1 MGKYMTP
8 ESVSAVVDTIKG
20 TVLPNERLAMFNKA
34 CAIDPHDTVVIEE
47 LSELIKAVSKINR
60 CHNNEHLKSLMEEI
74 ADVRIVIERIMRKY
88 NIKEDD
94 IDKLVVFKINRFI
107 DQYGI

>member
-1 MGKYMTP
+1 MTP

-20 TVLPNERLAMFNKA
+20 TVLPNEKHAMFNKA
-34 CAIDPHDTVVIEE
+34 YAIDPHDTVVIEE

-60 CHNNEHLKSLMEEI
+60 CHNNKHLKSLMEEI
-74 ADVRIVIERIMRKY
+74 ADVRIVIERIMCKY

-107 DQYGI
+107 NQYGI

>member
-1 MGKYMTP
+1 MTP

-20 TVLPNERLAMFNKA
+20 TVSSEEKLAMFKRA
-34 CAIDPHDTVVIEE
+34 YEIDPNDTVVIEE

-60 CHNNEHLKSLMEEI
+60 CHNNKHLKSLMEEI
-74 ADVRIVIERIMRKY
+74 ADVRIVIERIMCKY

>member
-1 MGKYMTP
+1 MTP

-74 ADVRIVIERIMRKY
+74 ADVRIVIERIMCKY

-94 IDKLVVFKINRFI
+94 IDKLVVFKINLFI
-107 DQYGI
+107 DRYGI

>member
-1 MGKYMTP
+1 MTP
-8 ESVSAVVDTIKG
+8 ESVSAVVDTIEG
-20 TVLPNERLAMFNKA
+20 TVSFEEKLAMFKRA
-34 CAIDPHDTVVIEE
+34 CEIDPNDTVVVEE

-107 DQYGI
+107 DRYGI

>member
-1 MGKYMTP
+1 MTP
-8 ESVSAVVDTIKG
+8 ENVSAIIDTVKG
-20 TVLPNERLAMFNKA
+20 TVSLSERIAMFNKA

-60 CHNNEHLKSLMEEI
+60 CHNNKYLKSLMEEI
-74 ADVRIVIERIMRKY
+74 ADVRIVIERIMCKY

>member
-1 MGKYMTP
+1 MTP
-8 ESVSAVVDTIKG
+8 ESVSAVIDSPKG
-20 TVLPNERLAMFNKA
+20 AVLWDERIAMFNKA
-34 CAIDPHDTVVIEE
+34 CAIDPHDIVVIEE

-60 CHNNEHLKSLMEEI
+60 CNNNKHLKNLMEEI
-74 ADVRIVIERIMRKY
+74 ADVRIVIEHIMRKY
-88 NIKEDD
+88 DIKEDD

>member
-60 CHNNEHLKSLMEEI
+60 CHNNKHLKSLMEEI

-94 IDKLVVFKINRFI
+94 IDKLVVFKINLFI

>member
-1 MGKYMTP
+1 MTP

-20 TVLPNERLAMFNKA
+20 TVSSEEKLAMFKRA
-34 CAIDPHDTVVIEE
+34 YEIDPNDTVVVEE

-60 CHNNEHLKSLMEEI
+60 CHNNKHLKSLMEEI
-74 ADVRIVIERIMRKY
+74 ADVRIVIERIMCKY

>member
-1 MGKYMTP
+1 MTP
-8 ESVSAVVDTIKG
+8 ENVNAVIDTIKG
-20 TVLPNERLAMFNKA
+20 TVLSEEKLAMFKKA
-34 CAIDPHDTVVIEE
+34 CEIDPNDTVVVEE

-60 CHNNEHLKSLMEEI
+60 CHNNKHLKSLMEEI
-74 ADVRIVIERIMRKY
+74 ADVRIVIERIMCKY

-107 DQYGI
+107 DRYGI

>member
-1 MGKYMTP
+1 MTP

-34 CAIDPHDTVVIEE
+34 CAIDPHDIVVIEE

-60 CHNNEHLKSLMEEI
+60 CHNNKHLKSLMEEI
-74 ADVRIVIERIMRKY
+74 ADVRIVIERIMCKY

-94 IDKLVVFKINRFI
+94 IDKLIVFKINRFI

>member
-1 MGKYMTP
+1 MTP
-8 ESVSAVVDTIKG
+8 ESVSAVVDTIKS
-20 TVLPNERLAMFNKA
+20 TVSSEEKLAMFKRA
-34 CAIDPHDTVVIEE
+34 CEIDPNDTVVVEE

-88 NIKEDD
+88 GIKEDD

-107 DQYGI
+107 NRYGI

>member
-1 MGKYMTP
+1 MTP
-8 ESVSAVVDTIKG
+8 ESVSAIVDTIKC
-20 TVLPNERLAMFNKA
+20 TLSSEEKLAMFKRA
-34 CAIDPHDTVVIEE
+34 CEIDPNDTVVVEE

-107 DQYGI
+107 DRYGI

>member
-1 MGKYMTP
+1 MTP
-8 ESVSAVVDTIKG
+8 ESVNAVVDTIKG

-60 CHNNEHLKSLMEEI
+60 CHNNKHLKSLMEEI
-74 ADVRIVIERIMRKY
+74 ADVRIVIERIMCKY

-94 IDKLVVFKINRFI
+94 IDKLVVFKINHFI

>member
-1 MGKYMTP
+1 MTP
-8 ESVSAVVDTIKG
+8 ESVSAVVDAIKG

-60 CHNNEHLKSLMEEI
+60 CHNNKHLKSLMEEI
-74 ADVRIVIERIMRKY
+74 ADVRIVIERIMCKY

-107 DQYGI
+107 DQYDI

>member
-1 MGKYMTP
+1 MTP
-8 ESVSAVVDTIKG
+8 ESVSTVIDTIEG
-20 TVLPNERLAMFNKA
+20 TILHGEKTAMFNKA

-60 CHNNEHLKSLMEEI
+60 CSSYEHRMNLMEEI

-107 DQYGI
+107 DRYGI

>member
-1 MGKYMTP
+1 MTP
-8 ESVSAVVDTIKG
+8 ENVNSVIDTIKG
-20 TVLPNERLAMFNKA
+20 TVSFEEKLAMFKRA
-34 CAIDPHDTVVIEE
+34 CEIDPNDTVVVEE

-74 ADVRIVIERIMRKY
+74 ADVRIVIERIMCKY

-94 IDKLVVFKINRFI
+94 IDKLVVFKINLFI
-107 DQYGI
+107 DRYGI

>member
-1 MGKYMTP
+1 MTP
-8 ESVSAVVDTIKG
+8 ENVNAVIDTVKG
-20 TVLPNERLAMFNKA
+20 TVLPEERIAMFNKA
-34 CAIDPHDTVVIEE
+34 YAIDPHDTVVIEE

-60 CHNNEHLKSLMEEI
+60 CYNNEHLKSLMEGI

-94 IDKLVVFKINRFI
+94 IDKLVVFKINLFI
-107 DQYGI
+107 DRYGI

>member
-1 MGKYMTP
+1 MTP

-47 LSELIKAVSKINR
+47 LSELIKAISKINR
-60 CHNNEHLKSLMEEI
+60 CHNNKHLKSLMEEI
-74 ADVRIVIERIMRKY
+74 ADVRIVIERIMCKY

-107 DQYGI
+107 DQYDI

>member
-1 MGKYMTP
+1 MTP
-8 ESVSAVVDTIKG
+8 ESVNAVVDTIKG

-60 CHNNEHLKSLMEEI
+60 CHNNKHLKSLMEEI
-74 ADVRIVIERIMRKY
+74 ADVRIVIERIMCKY

-94 IDKLVVFKINRFI
+94 IDKLVVFKINLFI

>member
-1 MGKYMTP
+1 MTP
-8 ESVSAVVDTIKG
+8 ESVSAVVDTIKS
-20 TVLPNERLAMFNKA
+20 TVSSEEKLAMFKRA
-34 CAIDPHDTVVIEE
+34 CEIDPNDTVVVEE

-107 DQYGI
+107 DRYGI

>member
-1 MGKYMTP
+1 MTP
-8 ESVSAVVDTIKG
+8 ENVNSVIDTIKG
-20 TVLPNERLAMFNKA
+20 IVSSEEKLAMFKRA
-34 CAIDPHDTVVIEE
+34 CEIDPNDTVVVEE

-107 DQYGI
+107 DRYGI

>member
-1 MGKYMTP
+1 MIS
-8 ESVSAVVDTIKG
+8 ESTNASTDNIEYTISSEEK
-20 TVLPNERLAMFNKA
+20 LAMFKRA
-34 CAIDPHDTVVIEE
+34 CEIDPNDTVVIEE
-47 LSELIKAVSKINR
+47 LSELIKAISKINR

-107 DQYGI
+107 DRYGI

>member
-1 MGKYMTP
+1 MTP

-20 TVLPNERLAMFNKA
+20 TVLSNERLAMFNKA

-47 LSELIKAVSKINR
+47 LSELIRAVSKINR
-60 CHNNEHLKSLMEEI
+60 CHNNKHFKSLMEEI
-74 ADVRIVIERIMRKY
+74 ADVRIVIERIMCKY

-107 DQYGI
+107 DRYGI

>member
-1 MGKYMTP
+1 MTP
-8 ESVSAVVDTIKG
+8 ENVNSVIDTIKG
-20 TVLPNERLAMFNKA
+20 TVSSEEKLAMFNKA
-34 CAIDPHDTVVIEE
+34 CAIDPHDTVVVEE

-94 IDKLVVFKINRFI
+94 IDKLVVFKINLFI
-107 DQYGI
+107 NRYGI

>member
-1 MGKYMTP
+1 MTP
-8 ESVSAVVDTIKG
+8 ESVNAVIDSSKG
-20 TVLPNERLAMFNKA
+20 AVLPSERIAMFNKA
-34 CAIDPHDTVVIEE
+34 CTIDPHDTVIIEE

-60 CHNNEHLKSLMEEI
+60 CHNNKHLKSLMEEI
-74 ADVRIVIERIMRKY
+74 ADVRIVIERIMYKY

>member
-1 MGKYMTP
+1 MTP
-8 ESVSAVVDTIKG
+8 ASVSAVVDTIKD

-74 ADVRIVIERIMRKY
+74 ADVRIVIERIMHKY

-94 IDKLVVFKINRFI
+94 IDKLVVFKINLFI
-107 DQYGI
+107 DRYGI

>member
-1 MGKYMTP
+1 MTP

-20 TVLPNERLAMFNKA
+20 TVLPNERLAMLNKA

-60 CHNNEHLKSLMEEI
+60 CHNNKHLKSLMEEI
-74 ADVRIVIERIMRKY
+74 ADVRIVIERIMCKY

-107 DQYGI
+107 DQYDI

>member
-1 MGKYMTP
+1 MTP
-8 ESVSAVVDTIKG
+8 ENVNSVIDTIKG
-20 TVLPNERLAMFNKA
+20 TVSSEEKLAMFKRA

-47 LSELIKAVSKINR
+47 LSELIKAISKINR
-60 CHNNEHLKSLMEEI
+60 CHNNKHLKSLMEEI
-74 ADVRIVIERIMRKY
+74 ADVRIVIERIMCKY

>member
-1 MGKYMTP
+1 MTP
-8 ESVSAVVDTIKG
+8 ENVNSVIDTIKG
-20 TVLPNERLAMFNKA
+20 TVSSEEKLAMFKRA

-47 LSELIKAVSKINR
+47 LSELIKAISKINR
-60 CHNNEHLKSLMEEI
+60 CHNNKHLKSLMEEI
-74 ADVRIVIERIMRKY
+74 ADVRLIIERIMFKY

-107 DQYGI
+107 DRYGI

>member
-1 MGKYMTP
+1 MTP

-60 CHNNEHLKSLMEEI
+60 CHNNKHLKSLMEEI
-74 ADVRIVIERIMRKY
+74 ADVRIVIERIMCKY
-88 NIKEDD
+88 NIKKDD

-107 DQYGI
+107 DRYGI

>member
-1 MGKYMTP
+1 MTP
-8 ESVSAVVDTIKG
+8 ESINSVIDTVKG
-20 TVLPNERLAMFNKA
+20 TVLAEERIAMFNKA

-60 CHNNEHLKSLMEEI
+60 YHNNEHLKNLMEEI

-88 NIKEDD
+88 DIKEDD
-94 IDKLVVFKINRFI
+94 VDKLVVFKINRFI
-107 DQYGI
+107 DRYGI

>member
-1 MGKYMTP
+1 MTP
-8 ESVSAVVDTIKG
+8 ENVNAVIDTVKG
-20 TVLPNERLAMFNKA
+20 TVLPEERIAMFNKA

-74 ADVRIVIERIMRKY
+74 ADVRIIIERIMRKY
-88 NIKEDD
+88 NIKEND

-107 DQYGI
+107 DRYGI